1 VPDLSRLSEK
11 VTAALAVEARK
22 HRYRD
27 DPVLWATEYLG
38 LQLWSK
44 QKEILY
50 SIRDNRNT
58 AVAAGRGVGKSFVAA
73 VAMCWWVDV
82 HPIGVDESGAP
93 QTFVASTAPF
103 AELIGAI
110 LWNNMKVLHALSRKR
125 HEEFKRRQDEGE
137 PLDDFAAADHPL
149 PGYITGDNK
158 WKTNDGILIGQG
170 RKPPDNATES
180 GFSGYHAT
188 YLLAIGDEAAGLS
201 KEMID
206 NLRNITT
213 GAENRLLLIANPTDP
228 TSAMASIWQKDK
240 ATWTTMHI
248 SVLDSPKIT
257 NEEGF
262 DASRITAM
270 SGQDFIDEVVA
281 DYGEESADYK
291 INVLGE
297 WAFERGNNV
306 FTDVVIAKAANTC
319 VMADEVQYIQVGMD
333 VARGETDY
341 TELYAAYRG
350 TVWTT
355 DDLGNPLVE
364 TENKGLR
371 VRHVKSWLN
380 TPATSRDPE
389 RPGSAERANDIVREL
404 GAAVIAVD
412 AAGFGRAVSDAL
424 FLDLAEGRYG
434 VVEVFGS
441 KPSNDTRTFVNIR
454 AEAIFEIERKMS
466 QGEIDIDGSDDE
478 LLAQLR
484 RVVFEYTD
492 KGQRK
497 IESKDSMKKRGLK
510 SPDKVDALWYAATDF
525 SPLVEDP
532 YAGMKAGDKIPLDF
546 DDFDLD
552 SLPIRAGIPW

>member
-1 VPDLSRLSEK
+1 M
-11 VTAALAVEARK
+11 
-22 HRYRD
+22 
-27 DPVLWATEYLG
+27 LWATEYLG

-125 HEEFKRRQDEGE
+125 HEEFKRRRDEGE
-137 PLDDFAAADHPL
+137 ELAEYAAADHQL

-170 RKPPDNATES
+170 RKPPDSATES

-213 GAENRLLLIANPTDP
+213 GEENRLLLIANPTDP

-240 ATWTTMHI
+240 ATWSTMHI

-291 INVLGE
+291 INVLGQ

-306 FTDVVIAKAANTC
+306 FSDVVIARAANAC
-319 VMADEVQYIQVGMD
+319 VLADEVQYIQIGMD

-350 TVWTT
+350 SVWTT
-355 DDLGNPLVE
+355 DEDGKPLE
-364 TENKGLR
+364 DTGKRGLR
-371 VRHVKSWLN
+371 VRHLNSWLN
-380 TPATSRDPE
+380 TPASNPDPE
-389 RPGSAERANDIVREL
+389 HPGSAEQADVIVRQM

-424 FLDLAEGRYG
+424 YLSLAKGLYG

-466 QGEIDIDGSDDE
+466 QGEIDIDGADEE
-478 LLAQLR
+478 LLTQLR

-532 YAGMKAGDKIPLDF
+532 YAGMKAGDRIPLDY
-546 DDFDLD
+546 DLIEGD
-552 SLPIRAGIPW
+552 LVGVRPGVPW